1 MLHLQGLK
9 RKKKGFVKWV
19 NWKHF
24 GYLNHESQMLLNLN
38 TVPNLDSKQSLIFLL
53 RHGSE
58 DRMPTACSLYQISWQ
73 KTHTQVKKWL
83 ETSVSL
89 PSTTDSTVA
98 MTWQKNWRTISIII
112 WCKFLI
118 LFIGQGPI
126 MWPTNNGPLM
136 GNVVLLC
143 FAANNILLM
152 RKWNHTFLLL
162 ALAIA
167 LAWQWQ
173 IDLLP
178 KDIHNI

>member
-1 MLHLQGLK
+1 
-9 RKKKGFVKWV
+9 
-19 NWKHF
+19 
-24 GYLNHESQMLLNLN
+24 MLLNLN

-53 RHGSE
+53 RHGCEERHDCEEITS
-58 DRMPTACSLYQISWQ
+58 TACSLIQISWQ

-126 MWPTNNGPLM
+126 MWPTNNCLQIM
-136 GNVVLLC
+136 FCSWAMSSYCVSLQIILC
-143 FAANNILLM
+143 SCVNETTLFSCL
-152 RKWNHTFLLL
+152 RLLL
-162 ALAIA
+162 R
-167 LAWQWQ
+167 
-173 IDLLP
+173 DDGRLLRFP
-178 KDIHNI
+178 KIFIKKQTWWSNDYWTTQ

>member
-1 MLHLQGLK
+1 
-9 RKKKGFVKWV
+9 
-19 NWKHF
+19 
-24 GYLNHESQMLLNLN
+24 MLLNLN

-53 RHGSE
+53 RHGCEERHGSE
-58 DRMPTACSLYQISWQ
+58 DRTPTACGLIQISWQ

-126 MWPTNNGPLM
+126 MWPTNNCLQIM
-136 GNVVLLC
+136 LRSWAMSSYCVSLQIILC
-143 FAANNILLM
+143 SCVNETTLFSCL
-152 RKWNHTFLLL
+152 RLLL
-162 ALAIA
+162 R
-167 LAWQWQ
+167 
-173 IDLLP
+173 DNGTLLRFP
-178 KDIHNI
+178 KIFIKKQTWWSNDYWTTQ